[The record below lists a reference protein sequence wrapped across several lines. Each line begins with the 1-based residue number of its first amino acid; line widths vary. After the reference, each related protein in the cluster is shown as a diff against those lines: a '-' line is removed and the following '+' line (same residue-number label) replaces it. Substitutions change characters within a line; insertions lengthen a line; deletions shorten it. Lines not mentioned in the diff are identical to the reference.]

1 MDTQSFRPHGTAG
14 RGDKYL
20 RDVAREVHRA
30 IRTAQREFQFATLRL
45 EPAGLTA
52 FSMLLAEFAEDLHN
66 DVGIWRAYEDWNRQW
81 FGVSLPMTDGDD
93 DATATAISSG
103 RVRHMLW
110 VLFTELNPD
119 LTLAP
124 THADLAHV
132 AEVVAGVLVQRMA
145 PIPRDS
151 GVKLFMATPNEHG
164 WDIKRKLVWMGT
176 KSYLFRTAC
185 QHYLSEQK
193 GGKDDNAIGQTD
205 DFLCQECTQW
215 SGMGVLD
222 LLAGALP
229 LTEDQR
235 TVLRGWHE
243 RHAAFYRVDTVEP
256 DVVRVTN
263 LVNDEPYVVMM
274 GAGSQPFRP
283 DAVIFGSLVPW
294 GGYWYW
300 SGAQQQFPAMDAS
313 AVADVRTSMITKTP
327 SVVYRYRKDLLAKA
341 QTGNERHYRH
351 FLAYHQGK
359 DLVAYPDGLSMAAD
373 EQRRFR
379 LMYEAQPRDSVDRV
393 MAEKGLRNPW
403 PQMTYP
409 DRVLNCKDGIGLHY
423 DRQQGVEMM
432 IGFNDVASGFAKQG
446 SDLSED
452 EVEGIKGF
460 VRSQSISPAFVQRMV
475 REHGDA
481 SLRAAFLLRDR
492 GGEYAAEYLLRRYK
506 GAAFR
511 TVYPNMS
518 LV

>member
-1 MDTQSFRPHGTAG
+1 
-14 RGDKYL
+14 
-20 RDVAREVHRA
+20 
-30 IRTAQREFQFATLRL
+30 
-45 EPAGLTA
+45 
-52 FSMLLAEFAEDLHN
+52 
-66 DVGIWRAYEDWNRQW
+66 
-81 FGVSLPMTDGDD
+81 
-93 DATATAISSG
+93 
-103 RVRHMLW
+103 
-110 VLFTELNPD
+110 
-119 LTLAP
+119 
-124 THADLAHV
+124 
-132 AEVVAGVLVQRMA
+132 
-145 PIPRDS
+145 
-151 GVKLFMATPNEHG
+151 
-164 WDIKRKLVWMGT
+164 
-176 KSYLFRTAC
+176 
-185 QHYLSEQK
+185 
-193 GGKDDNAIGQTD
+193 
-205 DFLCQECTQW
+205 
-215 SGMGVLD
+215 
-222 LLAGALP
+222 
-229 LTEDQR
+229 
-235 TVLRGWHE
+235 
-243 RHAAFYRVDTVEP
+243 
-256 DVVRVTN
+256 
-263 LVNDEPYVVMM
+263 
-274 GAGSQPFRP
+274 
-283 DAVIFGSLVPW
+283 
-294 GGYWYW
+294 
-300 SGAQQQFPAMDAS
+300 
-313 AVADVRTSMITKTP
+313 MITKTP